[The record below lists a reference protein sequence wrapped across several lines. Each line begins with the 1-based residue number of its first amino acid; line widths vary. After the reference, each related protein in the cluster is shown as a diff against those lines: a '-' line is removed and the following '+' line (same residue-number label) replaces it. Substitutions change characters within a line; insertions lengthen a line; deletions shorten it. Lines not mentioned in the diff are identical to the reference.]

1 MKYSL
6 LGRTGVR
13 VSKLCL
19 GTFPFG
25 VTPLEEGVP
34 ALVHHALDVG
44 INFFDT
50 SNSYGNQP
58 RFDRPG
64 APPAAQRKSAEELLG
79 KALKG
84 HRHEVVISSKV
95 QEKVG
100 DGPNDGGP
108 TGGGLTRYHIMRQVE
123 ESLRRLGTD
132 HLDVYHMHHP
142 DPTTPLEESLRAFD
156 DLVKQGKILYPALS
170 TFPAWQM
177 TEAMGICKEMGW
189 PAPVCNQLPYNLIRR
204 NIEQETVPACLHFGL
219 TINCFTPVAQG
230 VLSDSTTMTRP
241 YGGVRRMAGRTGPSF
256 SPVEVAIN
264 ERLNKLARD
273 WGHSAV
279 QLALS
284 WLITRPAISAAIIGA
299 ETPEEIDADVPAADI
314 TLTSDQ
320 VKQLEAIVSADGGQ
334 PQAAAR

>member
-6 LGRTGVR
+6 LGPTGVR

-25 VTPLEEGVP
+25 VTPLEAGVP

-50 SNSYGNQP
+50 SNSYGNQS

-84 HRHEVVISSKV
+84 HRHEVVLATKV

-100 DGPNDGGP
+100 EGPNDGGP
-108 TGGGLTRYHIMRQVE
+108 HGGGLTRYHIRRQVD

-132 HLDVYHMHHP
+132 YIDVYHMHHP

-156 DLVKQGKILYPALS
+156 DLVRQGKILYPALS

-177 TEAMGICKEMGW
+177 SEVMGICKQMGW
-189 PAPVCNQLPYNLIRR
+189 SAPVCHQLPYNLIRR
-204 NIEQETVPACLHFGL
+204 NIEADAVPAALHFGL
-219 TINCFTPVAQG
+219 TINCFSPVAQG
-230 VLSDSTTMTRP
+230 VLTDAATIDRP
-241 YGGVRRMAGRTGPSF
+241 YGGANRVFGRTGPAF
-256 SPVEVAIN
+256 SPAEVEIN
-264 ERLNKLARD
+264 KKLNALAKE

-284 WLITRPAISAAIIGA
+284 WLITRPAISSAIIGA
-299 ETPEEIDADVPAADI
+299 ETPEEIDADLPSVEI
-314 TLTSDQ
+314 NLSSEQ
-320 VKQLEAIVSADGGQ
+320 VKRLEEIVVQSPQLQ
-334 PQAAAR
+334 PSGR